1 MILKR
6 FNNESYIEVNG
17 EGGAAKEVSSLGVG
31 QVLSGEGD
39 FFGGDLVAL
48 YVRDAKIFIRA
59 KDAILDT
66 LDSSLVIKY
75 EHLDGGGT
83 QFYISG
89 VGGSV
94 RIVYESWWKN
104 FPLASPAYEYPE
116 DKERDFCAFVIYVIN
131 NSEAKKTY
139 IKEFS

>member
-17 EGGAAKEVSSLGVG
+17 EGGAAKEASSLGVG
-31 QVLSGEGD
+31 QVLAGEGD

-48 YVRDAKIFIRA
+48 YVRDAKLFIRA

-75 EHLDGGGT
+75 EHLDRGGYSILYFRCGR
-83 QFYISG
+83 FC
-89 VGGSV
+89 
-94 RIVYESWWKN
+94 KN
-104 FPLASPAYEYPE
+104 CL
-116 DKERDFCAFVIYVIN
+116 
-131 NSEAKKTY
+131 
-139 IKEFS
+139 

>member
-1 MILKR
+1 MIFKR

-48 YVRDAKIFIRA
+48 YVRDAKLFIRA
-59 KDAILDT
+59 KDAILDA

-75 EHLDGGGT
+75 EHLDGG
-83 QFYISG
+83 
-89 VGGSV
+89 VL
-94 RIVYESWWKN
+94 N
-104 FPLASPAYEYPE
+104 FIFPVWAVP
-116 DKERDFCAFVIYVIN
+116 
-131 NSEAKKTY
+131 
-139 IKEFS
+139 